1 MSKDPEPEISQDV
14 SMTDASTSPTTK
26 RKRSETSQ
34 PPVTQCT
41 IRNPPWSYLHL
52 SLITSAPNYQLDA
65 LTAHLHL
72 RAALSQFL
80 GLHGTAIPVDILKL
94 KGSDVHVRVPRE
106 DASAVVIAVGGWMG
120 KGGEGWR
127 VKSQGSWGVG
137 LSSSA
142 EVDLFNASK
151 ERAKTTMRA
160 LDRNRTCDLLV
171 IEVYAVLRHL
181 YPRCFHV
188 RGAHL
193 HSPDVIPLH
202 RRGFAWGTAKSM
214 EYVAQVCGMIR
225 TLGRSV
231 DQKRW
236 SREEL

>member
-1 MSKDPEPEISQDV
+1 MLDCRRVRRLICSSERWQKHLQGGKHTMDNFWTLETPA
-14 SMTDASTSPTTK
+14 TYSTGGRSCKEKGHAQIREKMFNVEQNTK
-26 RKRSETSQ
+26 EAITLSRPQRHTS
-34 PPVTQCT
+34 
-41 IRNPPWSYLHL
+41 
-52 SLITSAPNYQLDA
+52 
-65 LTAHLHL
+65 
-72 RAALSQFL
+72 
-80 GLHGTAIPVDILKL
+80 
-94 KGSDVHVRVPRE
+94 
-106 DASAVVIAVGGWMG
+106 
-120 KGGEGWR
+120 
-127 VKSQGSWGVG
+127 
-137 LSSSA
+137 
-142 EVDLFNASK
+142 ASK